1 MRLNYFSRL
10 RKPFWAV
17 SLCLAFLGAG
27 PWLRPEVKAQ
37 TNSQPPTQPQKDSEP
52 STQPLLRIETGMHT
66 RMINRISMDAAGRYL
81 VTGSDDKTARVWEVA
96 TGRLLRTLRPPIGAS
111 IDGILNAIAI
121 SPDSRFVATGG
132 ATGYQWGNN
141 KFSLYV
147 FDRETGAMVNQ
158 LWLDGTIWSLAFS
171 PDGNK
176 LAVGLVGPGVKV
188 INMAGVKGSTVSEP
202 EKDYGHIVN
211 GLDFDRSGRLVTASA
226 DGYLRLYDQNLKLL
240 MQVRAPGAPAL
251 NKPYELQPFAVR
263 FSPDGSKLA
272 VGYQSLARVD
282 VLDGNYLEALHQP
295 DTSGVNTGDLRA
307 VAWSADGSALYAGG
321 GWHNGTGS
329 YLIRRWADAGRGR
342 YQDSVAASDLIMD
355 LATSP
360 DGGVAFGSQE
370 PSWGVISANGER
382 LRFVN
387 RETADYRDSQG
398 SFLTNETGNIVGFS
412 YEATGKSPARFSV
425 ADRRLRAGGA
435 DSALRP
441 PRIDGLPIQNWK
453 DGQAP
458 TLNGQIKLHLLSDDT
473 ARSLA
478 VAPDGQSFL
487 LAGDISMRLFS
498 QNGND
503 LWIRRIPGSARSVNI
518 SGNGKL
524 AIGAFADGTIRWY
537 RMTDGRELL
546 AFFPHKDRK
555 RWVLVASNGFYDCSP
570 GANDLIGWHVNTY
583 KDQAADFFPVGR
595 FRDIF
600 YRPDVISRILETG
613 DEAESLKQANEKS
626 GRNEQEFDLKKRLPP
641 VINIISPSD
650 DSKIRS
656 STLVVRYSLRS
667 PSGDPVTGV
676 KVLIDGRPAG
686 VERGVGVR
694 PQNSQKGDQTGELTV
709 TVPNRDC
716 EIGLV
721 AENKYSSSE
730 ASVVRLRWSGASEA
744 ELMKPNLYILAVGV
758 AEYRN
763 PSWSLNF
770 PAKDATDFV
779 EAMRLQEGGLYSKV
793 EFKLLTDKL
802 ATKDNILDGLEWVQ
816 RQTTSRDVAMVFFAG
831 HGVNDNLNRYFF
843 CTHNFEEQSLLRTG
857 VAYSDIRSAVEAIA
871 GKALFFVDTC
881 HAGNAIGARSRGGLA
896 DIVGLVNELS
906 SVENGVIVFT
916 AATSKQNSLEDA
928 QWGNGAFTK
937 ALVEGLKGAA
947 DIKNQG
953 KITVSLLDFYV
964 AERVKEL
971 TGGKQTPATVK
982 PETVPD
988 FPIAIRK

>member
-1 MRLNYFSRL
+1 M
-10 RKPFWAV
+10 
-17 SLCLAFLGAG
+17 
-27 PWLRPEVKAQ
+27 
-37 TNSQPPTQPQKDSEP
+37 
-52 STQPLLRIETGMHT
+52 LRIETGMHT
-66 RMINRISMDAAGRYL
+66 AKINRIGVDAAGRYL
-81 VTGSDDKTARVWEVA
+81 VTGSDDKTVRVWEVA
-96 TGRLLRTLRPPIGAS
+96 TGRLLRTLRPPIGAKS
-111 IDGILNAIAI
+111 EGVINAVAI
-121 SPDSRFVATGG
+121 SPDGRYIVAGG
-132 ATGYQWGNN
+132 MTGYKQLGQ
-141 KFSLYV
+141 SSRYSV
-147 FDRETGAMVNQ
+147 YGFDREIGAIVDDLEISDLYNHGTFPLSLDFSTDGAKLVIGTARGEQGIAAYNMVGKK
-158 LWLDGTIWSLAFS
+158 DTTMDYFKPGGYKEGIYTIGRERYDFC
-171 PDGNK
+171 N
-176 LAVGLVGPGVKV
+176 
-188 INMAGVKGSTVSEP
+188 
-202 EKDYGHIVN
+202 VN
-211 GLDFDRSGRLVTASA
+211 GIDFDRSGRLITSCS
-226 DGYLRLYDQNLKLL
+226 DGYLRLYDKDLQLL
-240 MQVRAPGAPAL
+240 RQVRAPGGERL
-251 NKPYELQPFAVR
+251 YAVR

-272 VGYQSLARVD
+272 LGYDDRARVD
-282 VLDGNYLEALHQP
+282 VLDGNSLKGLYQP
-295 DTSGVNTGDLRA
+295 DTSGVSSGDLRA

-329 YLIRRWADAGRGR
+329 YLIRRWADAGQGR
-342 YQDSVAASDLIMD
+342 YQDSVAASDTIMD
-355 LATSP
+355 LAPLP
-360 DGGVAFGSQE
+360 DGGVIFGSQE
-370 PSWGVISANGER
+370 PSWGVLSANGER
-382 LRFVN
+382 LRFVG
-387 RETADYRDSQG
+387 RETVDQRDSQG
-398 SFLTNETGNIVGFS
+398 RFLANETGSVVGFS
-412 YEATGKSPARFSV
+412 YERSGKSLGWFSV
-425 ADRRLRAGGA
+425 ADRRLNTGDGNIP
-435 DSALRP
+435 LRP
-441 PRIDGLPIQNWK
+441 PRIDGLPITDWK
-453 DGQAP
+453 DSQTP
-458 TLNGQIKLHLLSDDT
+458 TLNGQIKLKLLAGDVS
-473 ARSLA
+473 RSLA
-478 VAPDGQSFL
+478 VAPDAQSFL
-487 LAGDISMRLFS
+487 LAGDRSMRLFG
-498 QNGND
+498 QNGNE
-503 LWIRRIPGSARSVNI
+503 LWINEIPGPARSVNI

-546 AFFPHKDRK
+546 AFFPTKDRK
-555 RWVLVASNGFYDCSP
+555 RWVLWTPSGYYDCSA
-570 GANDLIGWHVNTY
+570 GAEDLIGWHVNTEAY
-583 KDQAADFFPVGR
+583 VSKTPNFFPAER
-595 FRDIF
+595 FRSVYF
-600 YRPDVISRILETG
+600 RPDVISRILETG
-613 DEAESLKQANEKS
+613 DEAQALKLANDKS
-626 GRNEQEFDLKKRLPP
+626 EGDIELKKRFAP
-641 VINIISPSD
+641 VINIISPAN
-650 DSKIRS
+650 DSEIKS

-802 ATKDNILDGLEWVQ
+802 ATKDNILDGLEWVG

-831 HGVNDNLNRYFF
+831 HGINDNLNRYFF
-843 CTHNFEEQSLLRTG
+843 CAHNFEEQSLLRTG
-857 VAYSDIRSAVEAIA
+857 VPYSDIRSAVEAIA

-896 DIVGLVNELS
+896 DVVGLVNELS